1 MAVAPPRQLSKTF
14 QPTSGTLLVP
24 SHSLTSSQVFTVAQR
39 FLSCSKMRGFVL
51 LLALVYSAAAQHQAL
66 IDYLERRLLAI
77 EDRISLWQEQTT
89 RYASELRELKQ
100 QMVSQ
105 LESLDK
111 EKETLRTTL
120 DGVGTR
126 VDRVERE
133 LDYLE
138 TQNGAQP
145 CVDVDDKLIEQQ
157 VTLVKEKQK
166 AKYFKL
172 TDCSDMISSIKAMK
186 ILKRVGGP
194 KGMWTKDTGGA
205 SGKVYIF
212 NGTAEDTINEFATV
226 QDFTRSAGFS
236 LSTDVKIPSTWKGTG
251 HVVYNNHVYYV
262 NQEEEIRVVKFDT
275 KNKSIT
281 DSVVFPVQDHV
292 PVYGLN
298 PETVMDLAVDE
309 EGLWA
314 IYATRQNERHI
325 SMAKMDSNSL
335 DVEQMWDTNCPR
347 ENAET
352 AFIICGTLYVV
363 YNTKQPGRSRVQCVF
378 DVNDLVTNEEAPLV
392 YFPKRYGFHASLKYN
407 PQEQLLYAWDDGYQI
422 LYKLSMK
429 KKLEI

>member
-1 MAVAPPRQLSKTF
+1 MA
-14 QPTSGTLLVP
+14 TLVCFA
-24 SHSLTSSQVFTVAQR
+24 T
-39 FLSCSKMRGFVL
+39 
-51 LLALVYSAAAQHQAL
+51 AQHQAL

-77 EDRISLWQEQTT
+77 EDRISLWHEQTA
-89 RYASELRELKQ
+89 RYAIELRELKQ

-105 LESLDK
+105 LENLDK
-111 EKETLRTTL
+111 EKETLRMNL
-120 DGVGTR
+120 DGVGSR

-157 VTLVKEKQK
+157 VTLVQEKQK
-166 AKYFKL
+166 AKYSKL
-172 TDCSDMISSIKAMK
+172 SDCGDMISNIKAMK

-194 KGMWTKDTGGA
+194 KGTWTKDTNRGSA
-205 SGKVYIF
+205 KVFIF
-212 NGTAEDTINEFATV
+212 NGTDEDTIYEFASV
-226 QDFTRSAGFS
+226 QEFSRSMGLT
-236 LSTDVKIPSTWKGTG
+236 LSKRLKLPYAWRGTG
-251 HVVYNNHVYYV
+251 HVVYNNHAYYV
-262 NQEEEIRVVKFDT
+262 NQVDGVKVVKYDLR
-275 KNKSIT
+275 NSSVT
-281 DSVVFPVQDHV
+281 DSAMFPDLDPV
-292 PVYGLN
+292 PVYGLT

-325 SMAKMDSNSL
+325 SMAKMDANSL
-335 DVEQMWDTNCPR
+335 DIEQMWDTNCPR
-347 ENAET
+347 ENAEA
-352 AFIICGTLYVV
+352 AFVICGTLYVV

-378 DVNDLVTNEEAPLV
+378 DVNGMVSNEDAPLV
-392 YFPKRYGFHASLKYN
+392 YFPKRYGAHSSLKYN

-422 LYKLSMK
+422 LYKLVMK

>member
-1 MAVAPPRQLSKTF
+1 MKGLVVLV
-14 QPTSGTLLVP
+14 TLACFA
-24 SHSLTSSQVFTVAQR
+24 S
-39 FLSCSKMRGFVL
+39 
-51 LLALVYSAAAQHQAL
+51 AQHQAL

-77 EDRISLWQEQTT
+77 EDRISLWHEQTT

-111 EKETLRTTL
+111 EKEALRLNL
-120 DGVGTR
+120 DSVGTR

-166 AKYFKL
+166 TKYLKL
-172 TDCSDMISSIKAMK
+172 TDCSDMISNIKAMK

-194 KGMWTKDTGGA
+194 KGMWTKDTSKA

-212 NGTAEDTINEFATV
+212 NGTAEDTIYEFATV
-226 QDFTRSAGFS
+226 QDFTRSTGMS
-236 LSTDVKIPSTWKGTG
+236 LSTNLKLPSAWKGTG
-251 HVVYNNHVYYV
+251 HVVHNNHVYYIS
-262 NQEEEIRVVKFDT
+262 QAEEISVVKYDMGT
-275 KNKSIT
+275 NSVT
-281 DSVVFPVQDHV
+281 DSAVFPVQDHV
-292 PVYGLN
+292 PVYSLT
-298 PETVMDLAVDE
+298 PETLMDLAVDE

-314 IYATRQNERHI
+314 IYATKQNERHI
-325 SMAKMDSNSL
+325 SLAKMDAKSL
-335 DVEQMWDTNCPR
+335 DIEQMWDTNCPR
-347 ENAET
+347 ENAEA
-352 AFIICGTLYVV
+352 AFVICGTLYVV
-363 YNTKQPGRSRVQCVF
+363 YNTKQPGRSRLQCVF
-378 DVNDLVTNEEAPLV
+378 DVNDMVTNEDAPLV
-392 YFPKRYGFHASLKYN
+392 YFPKRYGSHSSLKYN

-422 LYKLSMK
+422 LYKLLMK